1 MSRRTILAT
10 CTGWISGE
18 DRVDLSPVQR
28 YAVELTGVTG
38 RRVRVAYVNTAGGD
52 QLADEEREQA
62 AARKAGV
69 DAMHVRLFGRTVI
82 DLDEALSDRDLI
94 WVGGGSVAN
103 LLSVWR
109 RHGLERVLTAAWER
123 GVVLAGTSAGA
134 ICWHRGGPT
143 SSFGELAL
151 ETDALGLIPGSL
163 GVHYDSQPGRRPL
176 LHDAVAR
183 GILPDGFGLDEG
195 TAVRY
200 DGTAA
205 VEFLTESPAGGVHRV
220 SRAGDGVVEER
231 MPSRLLPGI
240 PGIR

>member
-1 MSRRTILAT
+1 MTGRTILAT
-10 CTGWISGE
+10 CTGWTDTGAGLG
-18 DRVDLSPVQR
+18 LSAVQR
-28 YAVELTGVTG
+28 YALDLTGVTG
-38 RRVRVAYVNTAGGD
+38 RAVRVAYVNTAGGD

-62 AARKAGV
+62 AARKTGI
-69 DAMHVRLFGRTVI
+69 DAMHVRLFGRTVV

-109 RHGLERVLTAAWER
+109 RHGLDRVLTAAWER

-134 ICWHRGGPT
+134 ICWHLGGPT
-143 SSFGELAL
+143 SSFGQLAM

-200 DGTAA
+200 DGTRP
-205 VEFLTESPAGGVHRV
+205 VEFLSESPEGSVHRV
-220 SRAGDGVVEER
+220 SPTDDGVIEER
-231 MPSRLLPGI
+231 MPPRLLRG
-240 PGIR
+240 